1 MMGDVVAVQF
11 YNPQTPG
18 FKRKRFRQ
26 RLQYVAERATDV
38 IKFVVAAGGLA
49 LVILVSIPW
58 LSGPLAKVGITS
70 AKAFSED
77 VLTIVVVS
85 IFFDVRRL
93 VESKHQPSHHFAD
106 PMDVY
111 PVLLQRIRAI
121 TRKED
126 KRLDVIGMT
135 LYTAWPSIRFWLNRA
150 ELVGW
155 TVRLTALAA
164 NEASL
169 ASHVPSS
176 WFNEARS
183 NLSSVA
189 QYAKAPATLARN
201 IDLQAYK
208 YDFMPSLHGY
218 RLGNGDL
225 FYSILYWD
233 QNGLLSID
241 NYSYE
246 FISAD
251 DVSPSATAIR
261 QVFQS
266 WFERAT
272 RTPWNDSTP

>member
-1 MMGDVVAVQF
+1 VAQF
-11 YNPQTPG
+11 SNPNSSAL
-18 FKRKRFRQ
+18 KRRRLRQ
-26 RLQYVAERATDV
+26 RFSELAERAGDT
-38 IKFVVAAGGLA
+38 IKFVVAAGGLV

-58 LSGPLAKVGITS
+58 LNGPLGKIGIS
-70 AKAFSED
+70 SSRAFSQD

-93 VESKHQPSHHFAD
+93 AENRAQPPRHFAD

-111 PVLLQRIRAI
+111 PILLERIRAI
-121 TRKED
+121 NRKEE
-126 KRLDVIGMT
+126 KELDVLGMT
-135 LYTAWPSIRFWLNRA
+135 LYTAWPSIRFWLNRS
-150 ELVGW
+150 EFTGW
-155 TVRLTALAA
+155 TLRFTALAA

-176 WFNEARS
+176 WFGEARS
-183 NLSSVA
+183 NLNSVT
-189 QYAKAPATLARN
+189 QYAKAPATLERN
-201 IDLQAYK
+201 VKLQAYE

-233 QNGLLSID
+233 DNGLLSID

-246 FISAD
+246 FIPAED
-251 DVSPSATAIR
+251 ISPSATAIR
-261 QVFQS
+261 RVFQS

-272 RTPWNDSTP
+272 QTPWSGNSP